1 MKAVKLTISGKILY
15 LAFTGEALFT
25 IRDNYG
31 GASALLEAIG
41 PDTKESFQTLC
52 AATALLA
59 EQGELARREIG
70 YDSQEII
77 SAETIERTVMPSDII
92 ELKEA
97 IPRAISLGF
106 GREIEP
112 ENNEVDLGLA
122 ELNQKKTI

>member
-1 MKAVKLTISGKILY
+1 MKAQISY

-31 GASALLEAIG
+31 GASALLEAIRT
-41 PDTKESFQTLC
+41 DTKESFLTLC

-59 EQGELARREIG
+59 EQGELARRKMG
-70 YDSQEII
+70 YDSQEIVD
-77 SAETIERTVMPSDII
+77 AETLERTVMPYDII

>member
-1 MKAVKLTISGKILY
+1 MKATKITLSGRTHY

-31 GASALLEAIG
+31 GAKALLEAIG
-41 PDTKESFQTLC
+41 PDTKESFQVLC
-52 AATALLA
+52 SATALLA
-59 EQGELARREIG
+59 EQGELARRAMG
-70 YDSQEII
+70 YDSQEIV
-77 SAETIERTVMPSDII
+77 SAATLEHTVMPYDII
-92 ELKEA
+92 GLKEA

-122 ELNQKKTI
+122 ELNQKKTT

>member
-1 MKAVKLTISGKILY
+1 MKAVKITISGKIHY
-15 LAFTGEALFT
+15 LAFTGEALFS
-25 IRDNYG
+25 IRDTYG
-31 GASALLEAIG
+31 GAQALLEEIQ

-52 AATALLA
+52 AATALLS
-59 EQGELARREIG
+59 EQGELARRAMG
-70 YDSQEII
+70 YDSQEIV
-77 SAETIERTVMPSDII
+77 SAAALERVVMPSDII
-92 ELKEA
+92 EMKTA

>member
-15 LAFTGEALFT
+15 LAFNGEALFT
-25 IRDNYG
+25 IRDSYG
-31 GASALLEAIG
+31 GAKELLEVIR
-41 PDTKESFQTLC
+41 PDTKESFQALC

-59 EQGELARREIG
+59 EQGELARRDMG
-70 YDSQEII
+70 YDSQEIV
-77 SAETIERTVMPSDII
+77 SAAALERMVMPSEIL